1 VFFAHAGDFAKHLGV
16 GQVGGSFGVMLFF
29 VLSGFLM
36 GTLYLDR
43 PWSRETVIQY
53 GVARFVRIAP
63 IYIVVV
69 LISYGLYAAWP
80 SFAYPIDNSNL
91 MRHLLFSG
99 NAAMFWSIPPEVQ
112 FYGVF
117 ILLWFAVAAY
127 RVQGWVAP
135 LVVLT
140 IAMLLCLAYGY
151 KFPGTFVGAHIQF
164 FMSGIAAAWLRPR
177 IGPAL
182 AGTWE
187 LVVLQGAMCAM
198 FALTVNFATSPFDL
212 GLPLRYHPDARAL
225 IPGALVL
232 AISIP
237 SPFSS
242 VIFANRGMR
251 AIGAWSFSLYLVH
264 LALLKAL
271 SPVIG
276 TIGETAYIVVSFV
289 VCLAVSATAYRLVE
303 RPSQRVLRPL
313 LLNALT
319 RASDRIGALRTRDA
333 PSLARDLE

>member
-1 VFFAHAGDFAKHLGV
+1 
-16 GQVGGSFGVMLFF
+16 
-29 VLSGFLM
+29 
-36 GTLYLDR
+36 
-43 PWSRETVIQY
+43 
-53 GVARFVRIAP
+53 
-63 IYIVVV
+63 
-69 LISYGLYAAWP
+69 
-80 SFAYPIDNSNL
+80 
-91 MRHLLFSG
+91 
-99 NAAMFWSIPPEVQ
+99 MFWSIPPEVQ

-127 RVQGWVAP
+127 RVHGWVLP
-135 LVVLT
+135 LIALT
-140 IAMLLCLAYGY
+140 IALVLCLSYGY

-164 FMSGIAAAWLRPR
+164 FMCGIAAAWLRPR
-177 IGPAL
+177 VAPAL

-187 LVVLQGAMCAM
+187 LVVLQVAICAL
-198 FALTVNFATSPFDL
+198 FAFTVNFATSPFDL
-212 GLPLRYHPDARAL
+212 SLPMRYHPDARAL

-232 AISIP
+232 VISIP

-276 TIGETAYIVVSFV
+276 VMGEPAYLVVSFI
-289 VCLAVSATAYRLVE
+289 VCLAVSALAYRLVE

-313 LLNALT
+313 LANALT
-319 RASDRIGALRTRDA
+319 RASDRIGALRSRDA
-333 PSLARDLE
+333 PALARDLE